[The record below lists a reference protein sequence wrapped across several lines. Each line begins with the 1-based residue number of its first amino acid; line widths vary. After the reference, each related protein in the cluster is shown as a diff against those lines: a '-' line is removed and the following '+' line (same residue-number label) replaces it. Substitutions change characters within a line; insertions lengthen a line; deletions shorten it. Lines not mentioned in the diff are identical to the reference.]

1 MKQNKDIKGE
11 ELMKKLFKPSV
22 NIEHL
27 IEKLR
32 QQENANYKLKK
43 DIEYYED
50 LIERI
55 LEELNKFDTS
65 DNEYLQQLKKIIPML
80 VKYWI
85 KLKGLMN
92 RNHLYYK

>member
-1 MKQNKDIKGE
+1 
-11 ELMKKLFKPSV
+11 MKKLFKPSV

>member
-22 NIEHL
+22 TIEHL

-32 QQENANYKLKK
+32 KKENANHKLKK

-55 LEELNKFDTS
+55 MEELNKFDTS
-65 DNEYLQQLKKIIPML
+65 DNDFLQQLKKDYSDAGEIL
-80 VKYWI
+80 DKI
-85 KLKGLMN
+85 KGID
-92 RNHLYYK
+92 